1 MFFLLVVFNTLRQ
14 NFSLYLKMIF
24 LIQLL
29 YLSTDVGLTEEMML
43 ANTLSLLPYM
53 KGDLTYFL
61 LWDCVCCSCWISE
74 SLISFKTNI
83 ELILPA
89 RTANITSRSPINLR
103 QRAGMY
109 ILGFPQVQRVPVLD
123 LALRGNSLWSRFS
136 RTDVSIVTTQVFL
149 WSFQKPRCLFREHL
163 RHFPENSLHY

>member
-1 MFFLLVVFNTLRQ
+1 MLVW
-14 NFSLYLKMIF
+14 LKKWCW
-24 LIQLL
+24 LIH
-29 YLSTDVGLTEEMML
+29 
-43 ANTLSLLPYM
+43 LSLLPYM

-89 RTANITSRSPINLR
+89 RTVNITSRSPINLR

-136 RTDVSIVTTQVFL
+136 RIVMFLSLPPRSSL

-163 RHFPENSLHY
+163 RHFLRELCTISDSKAVLYSVSGLFGLFFICFI